1 VNITINDNIVKVSI
15 ESSSVISKVIGIQG
29 PPGIGGGGGATWGSI
44 TGNLPDQTDLWNE
57 LSNKVNLSEV
67 SVTPS
72 PNKVLRAD
80 ANGNITVQWLNRGSV
95 NQVLG
100 VSGDGLLMEYKTI
113 QGTTNQ
119 VNVSHS
125 AGAITLST
133 PQNIH
138 TGASPTFAGLT
149 LSGLTAG
156 RVLFAGSG
164 GVISQDSNLFW
175 DNTNK
180 RLGIGTS
187 SPSYP
192 LVVIGNMDTIAQG
205 PLYIKATSS
214 GNYGT
219 AFNLDATAQPNGRT
233 FTFMSGAGYSYL
245 PGGFAIY
252 DTTAHQYRFSC
263 NSVGK
268 ILIGDL
274 YLGIVFGSMFN
285 VRGNVSI
292 GNPYHNISAPTDGLI
307 VAGNT
312 GIKTSSPQYACHVNG
327 TLGFAPGT
335 SVTPVNIGDVVF
347 EFTNNTTLTIKA
359 KGSDG
364 VIRSVALTLA

>member
-1 VNITINDNIVKVSI
+1 MIQFF
-15 ESSSVISKVIGIQG
+15 GIKG
-29 PPGIGGGGGATWGSI
+29 SGGGGGGATWGSI

-57 LSNKVNLSEV
+57 LSNKLNLSEV
-67 SVTPS
+67 SVTPA

-80 ANGNITVQWLNRGSV
+80 ANGNITVQWLNRGSA

-100 VSGDGLLMEYKTI
+100 VSGDGLSMEYKTI
-113 QGTTNQ
+113 QGTANQ
-119 VNVSHS
+119 VNVSYS
-125 AGAITLST
+125 DGAITFST

-138 TGASPTFAGLT
+138 TGASPTFVGLT

-156 RVLFAGSG
+156 NVLFAGSG

-175 DNTNK
+175 DNANK
-180 RLGIGTS
+180 RLGIRTS

-192 LVVIGNMDTIAQG
+192 LVVSGDMDASALG
-205 PLYIKATSS
+205 PLYIKGTSS
-214 GNYGT
+214 GAYGT

-233 FTFMSGAGYSYL
+233 FTFMSGAGSAYL
-245 PGGFAIY
+245 PGGFSIY
-252 DTTAHQYRFSC
+252 DSTAGQYRFSC

-268 ILIGDL
+268 IIVGDL
-274 YLGIVFGSMFN
+274 YPGPVFGSMFN

-292 GNPYHNISAPTDGLI
+292 GDPYHNKSAPTDGLI

-327 TLGFAPGT
+327 TFGFAPG
-335 SVTPVNIGDVVF
+335 SAVTPANNGDVVF
-347 EFTNNTTLTIKA
+347 ELTSNTTLTIKA

-364 VIRSVALTLA
+364 VVRSVALTLA